1 MCRERKWASDVCS
14 AYCFGFSLFFCVW
27 CNQLSEGS
35 GKGGGSRHTT
45 LQEQL
50 LFLVAEV
57 EIQANAGC
65 NEQCS
70 SFWCEYL
77 MNHDINTNKIWKRNM
92 KHTPTAALSLPAPCP
107 GTSGEEEYGLHRVI
121 CGALLDTSSKC
132 LCVCTRRERKERTF
146 RDRHVGGNMIK

>member
-1 MCRERKWASDVCS
+1 MNGPPTCARPIVLASRSFS
-14 AYCFGFSLFFCVW
+14 ACGVINY
-27 CNQLSEGS
+27 QKDQE
-35 GKGGGSRHTT
+35 KGGSRHTT

-65 NEQCS
+65 DEQCS

-77 MNHDINTNKIWKRNM
+77 MDRDINTNEIWKRNM

-107 GTSGEEEYGLHRVI
+107 GTSGEEEYDLHRVI
-121 CGALLDTSSKC
+121 CGAFLDTSSKC

-146 RDRHVGGNMIK
+146 RDRHVGENMIK